1 MHLELGL
8 VLEQTWLVNVSVFG
22 KVFGSIKAPVEPLGR
37 EPLQLVTQWTI
48 QVY

>member
-8 VLEQTWLVNVSVFG
+8 VLESTWLVNVSVFG
-22 KVFGSIKAPVEPLGR
+22 RVSGSIFQLPLGR
-37 EPLQLVTQWTI
+37 ESTLQLVTQTI